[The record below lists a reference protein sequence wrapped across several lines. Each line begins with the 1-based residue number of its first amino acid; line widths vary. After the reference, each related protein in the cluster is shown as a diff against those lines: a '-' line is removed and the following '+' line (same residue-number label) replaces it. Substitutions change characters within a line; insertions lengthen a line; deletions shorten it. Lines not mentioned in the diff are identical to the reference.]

1 MVLRAA
7 KGSGLAWRGL
17 LAGAVVGFFMS
28 ILTTGAAQA
37 QLLPAGFFD
46 APVQTSQ
53 GPAAVEAD
61 RMSYNSEKGLIVA
74 EGAAVIS
81 YQGYVIRADRLEYD
95 QTTGDLN
102 AIGHVVMHDR
112 LNNAYEMD
120 SVKVT
125 GGMKEA
131 FIDSLTLTTAA
142 GAKITARDAHYTD
155 ALVTTLTEAS
165 YSPCGLCVDSKGRKI
180 GWKVKSARM
189 TYDRAHA
196 AVYLDQPSLEV
207 LGVPVAWLPWFWIP
221 DPTQPRAGGLRMPS
235 VSTDGQRGFG
245 LTVPYFIPSGENVDI
260 ILSPSLFSS
269 QGFLMRGDVDW
280 RIPELGGEIDVQAS
294 GIRQFN
300 PGAYSGEVG
309 DREWRGAIQTTGRF
323 TPTKEWTVGWSYSAF
338 TDSGYLRDY
347 GLADTTSKTDEVY
360 ATYLTDDSY
369 VDARAQH
376 FSVLTEKT
384 VASDPNLA
392 PDKQA
397 AALPVIEFSHV
408 QDLAPGAGRVNLSG
422 KLVSV
427 YRGDD
432 QSTTIGAVP
441 YVYGYEGSKQH
452 LELEGAWENQWIL
465 PGGITASPY
474 LGARL
479 DAAHFDRTTNPVL
492 GAPYPDAPADA
503 SLLSATPI
511 AAMDFRWPLLAK
523 NGGDTHLLEPIAQI
537 VYRGSSTTD
546 VGITNEDAQSF
557 VFDTSNLF
565 SYNRFSG
572 IDRQETGLR
581 ANLGAHYLGSFA
593 DGSWLELVAG
603 QSFHLL
609 GTNGLGIGDAAQTGT
624 STGLGSTASYIVAS
638 ANGQLANGLGG
649 QTAIQVDPAT
659 PRVTRAGAAVTYSL
673 SRFWAGVSY
682 SYIAA
687 NADLGT
693 SVSHEIATNVSVP
706 VADYWSL
713 QAGYTHNIATNSWA
727 QVTGGVGYDDGYF
740 TISGTGYVKPTTYGF
755 GFHLGLKGP
764 DGSLAF

>member
-7 KGSGLAWRGL
+7 IGSGLALRSL
-17 LAGAVVGFFMS
+17 LAGVVAGFLIA
-28 ILTTGAAQA
+28 ILATGAAQA
-37 QLLPAGFFD
+37 QLLPVGFFD
-46 APVQTSQ
+46 MPLQSSL

-61 RMSYNSEKGLIVA
+61 RMSYNAEKGLIVA

-95 QTTGDLN
+95 QTTGELN

-142 GAKITARDAHYTD
+142 GARITARDAHYTN

-165 YSPCGLCVDSKGRKI
+165 YSPCGLCLDSKGRKI
-180 GWKVKSARM
+180 GWKVKAARI

-207 LGVPVAWLPWFWIP
+207 LGIPVAWLPWFWIP

-235 VSTDGQRGFG
+235 LSTTAQRGFG
-245 LTVPYFIPSGENVDI
+245 HPVPSFIPSGENVDN

-269 QGFLMRGDVDW
+269 QGFLMRGDVEW
-280 RIPELGGEIDVQAS
+280 RIPELGGEIEVQAS

-309 DREWRGAIQTTGRF
+309 DREWRGAIQTAGRF

-338 TDSGYLRDY
+338 TDNGYLPDY
-347 GLADTTSKTDEVY
+347 GLSTAASTTDQVY
-360 ATYLTDDSY
+360 ATYLTDGSY
-369 VDARAQH
+369 VDARVQH
-376 FSVLTEKT
+376 FNKLGNYATD
-384 VASDPNLA
+384 DPA
-392 PDKQA
+392 QA
-397 AALPVIEFSHV
+397 EALPVIEFDHV
-408 QDLAPGAGRVNLSG
+408 EDLAPGAGRVNLSG
-422 KLVSV
+422 QLVSV
-427 YRGDD
+427 YRGAD
-432 QSTTIGAVP
+432 QQSFTGGVP
-441 YVYGYEGSKQH
+441 YVYGYKGSKQH

-479 DAAHFDRTTNPVL
+479 DAANYDGASSL
-492 GAPYPDAPADA
+492 GGAPPAS

-511 AAMDFRWPLLAK
+511 AAMDFRWPLLA
-523 NGGDTHLLEPIAQI
+523 NNSGDTHLLEPIAQI

-546 VGITNEDAQSF
+546 VGITNDDAQSF

-609 GTNGLGIGDAAQTGT
+609 GTNGLGIGDAAQTGK

-649 QTAIQVDPAT
+649 QTALQIDPAT
-659 PRVTRAGAAVTYSL
+659 PRVTRAGAGVTYSL

-713 QAGYTHNIATNSWA
+713 QAGYSHNIATNSWV

-740 TISGTGYVKPTTYGF
+740 TISGNGYVNPTTYGF